1 MFLALVVITL
11 VTKGLHPGLLAAL
24 ALISLSAISL
34 SATIFGVLVF
44 QSPTRGFSNND
55 GDPLLP
61 EGQGWC
67 YVDGDCQRD
76 LFCYRKDGIFKDS
89 SFRKEFLCFKPSPH
103 ELHKLDVPSI

>member
-34 SATIFGVLVF
+34 PATIFGVLVF
-44 QSPTRGFSNND
+44 HSPTRGFSNND